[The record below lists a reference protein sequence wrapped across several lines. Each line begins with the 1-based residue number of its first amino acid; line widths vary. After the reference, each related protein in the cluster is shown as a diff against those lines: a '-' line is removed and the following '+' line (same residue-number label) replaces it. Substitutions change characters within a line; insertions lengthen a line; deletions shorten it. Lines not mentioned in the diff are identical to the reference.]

1 MWSDHIDTACSTIR
15 TPPRPLE
22 TANMKKTTVQVT
34 GSKISPTII
43 KKSTTQR
50 GNDFRDAVAALLRTK
65 HDSVEIEKTIGGKNV
80 DIVYTEQRYGRAER
94 VAVECKDYSQPLT
107 ATIITREILG
117 DYRDILSARE
127 IDYLLII
134 GRHPIGGAAK
144 ARIDA
149 VRNVS
154 YLTYEELEEDL
165 LGLRGYVEGLRDMF
179 SVKGLESYYI
189 EAKFDGDEIS
199 AYESMQR
206 WLKDEG
212 SPPLAILGGYGQG
225 KTSLAT
231 RVVAAQARAHLADPT
246 QRMPILIRLG
256 EIVHETTLEGL
267 FGKEFTSRFR
277 SKYHFDIFRHL
288 NDSGRLLIVLD
299 GFDEMKHG
307 MKASDFRANFAEFN
321 RLLVPK
327 SKVVLLGRPSAFSSD
342 MRRLVFGGR
351 KKVGETEIVVP
362 NMTPWVEKQIS
373 CFSADETKTFLKGYI
388 THLILRNRSNNKF
401 LSEAEV
407 DARIREI
414 MSDVDL
420 ELIARPLHARIIAEL
435 AVAPEV
441 KFKGFNEYDLY
452 SQFIQQIL
460 ERDAELKSARKN
472 VPIRDR
478 MRFQE
483 RLAYWAWTR
492 SNQSQGNF
500 LREEIPI
507 SLLDDLHYGNTDD
520 DEGRLFEYI
529 VSTVT
534 DAKESGHLYFAHRSF
549 QEFLVA
555 EFLKG
560 QRSEDV
566 NHERN
571 SAAADDAVTLFL
583 SGSRDT
589 EFIERWY
596 DSLPS
601 CNAHLTTLY
610 LGLFLEKESVV
621 LQLRDKFRREDLPH
635 VRDRDCEIALEDAAL
650 LGIAAIRR
658 SSEMVFSEEEK
669 KHFLRMMLVRSN
681 RDVAAL
687 AYHFLL
693 RLCATRVQFLELL
706 YLVFNR
712 RPEFRLQSLQ
722 RRDRVAHKLVLGED
736 WVAAATSPTLL
747 WSEKARG
754 PAVTWVP
761 NRTYG
766 NITRLIKL
774 NLRIALEDAP
784 SEVADA
790 SNRLYEIKLTK
801 RDLENI
807 EIDVDSLRPRQLE
820 RTDD

>member
-1 MWSDHIDTACSTIR
+1 MPARDTKS
-15 TPPRPLE
+15 
-22 TANMKKTTVQVT
+22 KTLQTVA
-34 GSKISPTII
+34 
-43 KKSTTQR
+43 KKSTTQQ
-50 GNDFRDAVAALLRTK
+50 GNEFRNAVAALLRTK
-65 HDSVEIEKTIGGKNV
+65 HDSVEIEKAIGGKNV
-80 DIVYTEQRYGRAER
+80 DIVYSEQRYGRTER
-94 VAVECKDYSQPLT
+94 VGVECKDYSQPLT
-107 ATIITREILG
+107 ATMITREILS
-117 DYRDILSARE
+117 DYRDILDARE

-144 ARIDA
+144 ERIDA
-149 VRNVS
+149 VRNVN

-179 SVKGLESYYI
+179 SVKGLENYYI
-189 EAKFDGDEIS
+189 EAKFDSDKIS
-199 AYESMQR
+199 AYESIQR
-206 WLKDEG
+206 WLSDDG
-212 SPPLAILGGYGQG
+212 LPPIAILGGYGQG

-231 RVVAAQARAHLADPT
+231 RVIAAQAKAHLADPT

-277 SKYHFDIFRHL
+277 SKYHFDTFRHL
-288 NDSGRLLIVLD
+288 NESGRLLIVLD

-327 SKVVLLGRPSAFSSD
+327 SKVILLGRPSAFSSD
-342 MRRLVFGGR
+342 MRRLVLSGR
-351 KKVGETEIVVP
+351 RRVGEADIVVP
-362 NMTPWVEKQIS
+362 NMTPWIEKKIS
-373 CFSADETKTFLKGYI
+373 CFSAKETETFLKGYI
-388 THLILRNRSNNKF
+388 THLILRNRSTNTF
-401 LSEAEV
+401 LKENQV

-414 MSDVDL
+414 ISDVDL
-420 ELIARPLHARIIAEL
+420 ELIGRPLHARIIAEL

-507 SLLDDLHYGNTDD
+507 SLLDGLHYGNTDD
-520 DEGRLFEYI
+520 DEGRLYEYI

-555 EFLKG
+555 EFLKD
-560 QRSEDV
+560 QKAEEI

-571 SAAADDAVTLFL
+571 SAAIDDAIALFL

-589 EFIERWY
+589 AFIERWY
-596 DSLPS
+596 ESLPS
-601 CNAHLTTLY
+601 SNSHLTMLY
-610 LGLFLEKESVV
+610 LGLFTEKEPIG
-621 LQLRDKFRREDLPH
+621 LKLREKFRLEDIPGA
-635 VRDRDCEIALEDAAL
+635 RDRDCAISLEDAAL
-650 LGIAAIRR
+650 LGIAAVRR
-658 SSEMVFSEEEK
+658 SWETVFPQDEK

-681 RDVAAL
+681 KDVAAL

-693 RLCATRVQFLELL
+693 RLCTTKAQFVELL

-722 RRDRVAHKLVLGED
+722 RSDKVAKRLVLGED
-736 WVAAATSPTLL
+736 WVSAATTPALL
-747 WSEKARG
+747 RSEKPRSSAHI
-754 PAVTWVP
+754 WIP

-766 NITRLIKL
+766 NITRLIKT

-784 SEVADA
+784 SDVIEPGD
-790 SNRLYEIKLTK
+790 RLFEIKLTNQ
-801 RDLENI
+801 DLENI
-807 EIDVDSLRPRQLE
+807 EIDFDSLQPRQIE
-820 RTDD
+820 RFDD